1 MAATIQ
7 DITNP
12 DLSYEERARLRKERR
27 GKKATSVV
35 RSSTVMQKYNGKKS
49 CIFIN
54 IEHKFFSYIQA
65 S

>member
-35 RSSTVMQKYNGKKS
+35 RSSTVMQKYNGKKLY
-49 CIFIN
+49 FFN
-54 IEHKFFSYIQA
+54 IEHKFVSYIQA